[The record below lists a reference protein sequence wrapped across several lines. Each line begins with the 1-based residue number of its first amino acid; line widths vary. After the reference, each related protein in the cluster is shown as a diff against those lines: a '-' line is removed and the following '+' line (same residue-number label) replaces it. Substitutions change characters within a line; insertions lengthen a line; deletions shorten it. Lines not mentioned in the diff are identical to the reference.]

1 MSAVKRIV
9 ISGRR
14 FWSSFGAI
22 LKYTY
27 RLDYEYGYI
36 ARQFPTQTPR
46 VRVVYFYENGALA
59 TAGGFGLTI
68 NCENDWVIGN
78 SSEFQAKYCSEQ

>member
-36 ARQFPTQTPR
+36 ARAIPANAAR
-46 VRVVYFYENGALA
+46 ESGYFYENGALA